1 MFDRNRVD
9 NATANQLA
17 IPAEVTMSDGEVI
30 VGHFIIASSRAFGEV
45 LNGESPFLE
54 FAPFQR
60 DRRYIAKS
68 AIRTVKLMEVPGG
81 RALDAHRPMQG
92 EFDPYQALGV
102 KRDAEWEEI
111 REAYI
116 KLTKTYHNDR
126 YASVELPGEVRTYLK
141 DMSARVNTAYALL
154 EAPRIQQKRV
164 STRVEP
170 VYTSRPRA

>member
-81 RALDAHRPMQG
+81 RALDAHSPCKANSTRI
-92 EFDPYQALGV
+92 
-102 KRDAEWEEI
+102 KR
-111 REAYI
+111 
-116 KLTKTYHNDR
+116 L
-126 YASVELPGEVRTYLK
+126 ASSATPNGRK
-141 DMSARVNTAYALL
+141 SAR
-154 EAPRIQQKRV
+154 PI
-164 STRVEP
+164 S
-170 VYTSRPRA
+170 S